1 MNALP
6 PSFSTHT
13 HPASQKLM
21 TPRDRFFW
29 WYSLSLLFL
38 GPFGFI
44 VGPLMARRGTRKV
57 ERLYLGAAWEAR
69 QRDHG
74 FTWWQWWIMTPL
86 TALGAFGALGLLSG
100 LPITLLVLWAQLTQ
114 A

>member
-1 MNALP
+1 MSAPLP
-6 PSFSTHT
+6 LLGQVTPTRR
-13 HPASQKLM
+13 KLM

-29 WYSLSLLFL
+29 WYSGALFLL
-38 GPFGFI
+38 GPFGFV

-57 ERLYLGAAWEAR
+57 ERLHPGAAWEAR

-86 TALGAFGALGLLSG
+86 SMLGALWMLCLVSG
-100 LPITLLVLWAQLTQ
+100 LPMILLVLWAQVIQ
-114 A
+114 G

>member
-1 MNALP
+1 MSVP
-6 PSFSTHT
+6 PSLIGGSRKAK
-13 HPASQKLM
+13 PKPI

-29 WYSLSLLFL
+29 WYSLTLLFL

-57 ERLYLGAAWEAR
+57 ERLHPRDALEAR
-69 QRDHG
+69 QRDRG
-74 FTWWQWWIMTPL
+74 FVWWQWWVMTPL
-86 TALGAFGALGLLSG
+86 TMLGAFWVLGLLSG

>member
-1 MNALP
+1 MSM
-6 PSFSTHT
+6 PSSQVS
-13 HPASQKLM
+13 HPQSVRPKLM

-29 WYSLSLLFL
+29 WYSGTLLLL

-57 ERLYLGAAWEAR
+57 ERLHSSAAWETR

-74 FTWWQWWIMTPL
+74 FTWWQWWVMTPL
-86 TALGAFGALGLLSG
+86 TLLGTAWVLGLLSG
-100 LPITLLVLWAQLTQ
+100 LPMMLLVLYAQLTQ
-114 A
+114 